1 MQSRTRWIL
10 GGVGAATLSLAA
22 LLWWRQT
29 RPIDVEIAEVREGP
43 FEELLVEDGRTR
55 TRWHVDFTAPVAGA
69 WRPESLKVGDTVAAG
84 AILGRLTAAPQDP
97 ATAAQLRARLGVA
110 EAARAEARAALASAT
125 MREGEARRAR
135 ERLERLSP
143 SGGVSEEQLDIA
155 RATHEGA
162 ERARE
167 AASARL
173 VAAGYEVEAA
183 RSLLPGAA
191 TRPADIRAP
200 AAAVVLRVDEEH
212 ERIVAAGTPLL
223 QVGAVGDPEIVARV
237 LSADAPRV
245 QLGAALYAIVGADTL
260 RGHVTRIEPAA
271 QTVRS
276 ALGVEEQRVPVIGD
290 VHSAELPVGHDYEVD
305 VRIVLRRIERATVVP
320 TGALVRDGAAW
331 RVFVVD
337 EDGAARTRTIELVA
351 RGPEYA
357 AVSGVG
363 GGDRV
368 IVYPPEGL
376 REGVRVR

>member
-1 MQSRTRWIL
+1 MQARRKWTL
-10 GGVGAATLSLAA
+10 AGLTVATVAIAVLVWMQQRRA
-22 LLWWRQT
+22 L
-29 RPIDVEIAEVREGP
+29 DVEIAEVREGP

-55 TRWHVDFTAPVAGA
+55 ARWHLDLTAPVGGT
-69 WRPESLKVGDTVAAG
+69 WRPESLKVGDTVSAG
-84 AILGRLTAAPQDP
+84 AVLGRLSAAPQDP

-110 EAARAEARAALASAT
+110 EAARAEARAALAAAT
-125 MREGEARRAR
+125 MREAEARRAR

-143 SGGVSEEQLDIA
+143 SGGVSEEQLDIT

-162 ERARE
+162 ERARD

-173 VAAGYEVEAA
+173 AAAGYEVEAA
-183 RSLLPGAA
+183 RALLPGGAA
-191 TRPADIRAP
+191 RPAEIRAP

-212 ERIVAAGTPLL
+212 ERVVPPGTPLL

-237 LSADAPRV
+237 LSADATKV
-245 QLGAALYAIVGADTL
+245 TVGATLYAIVGTDTL
-260 RGHVTRIEPAA
+260 RGHVTRVEPAA

-276 ALGVEEQRVPVIGD
+276 ALGVDGQRVPVIGD
-290 VHSAELPVGHDYEVD
+290 VHSAALPVGHDYQVD
-305 VRIVLRRIERATVVP
+305 VRIVLRRLERATIVP

-337 EDGAARTRTIELVA
+337 GDGAARTRTIELVA
-351 RGPEYA
+351 RGPEYS

-376 REGVRVR
+376 REGARVR